1 MSELRVKVLATL
13 LEQDS
18 FFTWYGLKHDYQKFF
33 GVLED
38 DEPFKKVVSGF
49 QNSDVIIAFDLQ
61 EDGLGGALL
70 DHNEHGSLNA
80 SDIMVVGDDEFLAL
94 GPAYAIELYADT
106 SAVAEAAAEG
116 GCREALRL
124 IKLLPI
130 DSSKWTGVRPT
141 LVFDDKV
148 KSKVLDLLKKA
159 DHEMDGM
166 FLSNVDHSQARAL
179 LKAALILAEA
189 PNPDPVL
196 ISTIVR
202 RLGEIIGFTSAV
214 LGILSFFR

>member
-1 MSELRVKVLATL
+1 MLATL

-18 FFTWYGLKHDYQKFF
+18 FFTWSGLKYDYQKFF
-33 GVLED
+33 GILDD

-49 QNSDVIIAFDLQ
+49 QSSDVIIAFDLQ
-61 EDGLGGALL
+61 EDGLDGALL

-80 SDIMVVGDDEFLAL
+80 SDIMVIGDDQFLAL

-124 IKLLPI
+124 IRLLPI

-141 LVFDDKV
+141 LVFDEKV
-148 KSKVLDLLKKA
+148 KAKILDLLKRA
-159 DHEMDGM
+159 DQEMDGM
-166 FLSNVDHSQARAL
+166 YLSNVDSSQARAL
-179 LKAALILAEA
+179 LKAALVLAEA
-189 PNPDPVL
+189 PEPDPVL

-202 RLGEIIGFTSAV
+202 RLSEIIGVTSAV